1 MELAV
6 LSKEN
11 KELKKIELK
20 DSIFKAPIRRQLIF
34 DAVQMYLANQRQG
47 TASAKFRHEV
57 AGSTRK
63 IYRQKGTGNARHGSI
78 RANIFVGG
86 GLAHPPRPRDW
97 SYQMPQTAKQTA
109 LVSALSVKVREGNL
123 FVVEDLEAKEI
134 KTKAMAKQLEKWRI
148 TKCVLVV
155 DKGSEKLWKS
165 VRNIAN
171 VSLITADN
179 LNAFSVIAAEKVV
192 MTVDALK
199 KLEARLAKV

>member
-1 MELAV
+1 M
-6 LSKEN
+6 
-11 KELKKIELK
+11 
-20 DSIFKAPIRRQLIF
+20 
-34 DAVQMYLANQRQG
+34 
-47 TASAKFRHEV
+47 
-57 AGSTRK
+57 
-63 IYRQKGTGNARHGSI
+63 
-78 RANIFVGG
+78 
-86 GLAHPPRPRDW
+86 
-97 SYQMPQTAKQTA
+97 
-109 LVSALSVKVREGNL
+109 
-123 FVVEDLEAKEI
+123 VEDLEAKEI

-148 TKCVLVV
+148 TKGVLVV

>member
-34 DAVQMYLANQRQG
+34 DAVQMYLASQRQG

-86 GLAHPPRPRDW
+86 GIAFPPRPRAWRQDL
-97 SYQMPQTAKQTA
+97 SQKARLQA
-109 LVSALSVKVREGNL
+109 LVSALSVKVRE
-123 FVVEDLEAKEI
+123 
-134 KTKAMAKQLEKWRI
+134 
-148 TKCVLVV
+148 
-155 DKGSEKLWKS
+155 
-165 VRNIAN
+165 
-171 VSLITADN
+171 
-179 LNAFSVIAAEKVV
+179 
-192 MTVDALK
+192 
-199 KLEARLAKV
+199 